1 MRKLWI
7 GCFVFTAV
15 AFLLQIPPIPG
26 VFLMFVAAPYWSVV
40 TINVGFALMVL
51 DGIFD
56 GLPKLALVFPAIWFA
71 GYAAAAGVSHFEAR
85 RLANEVLS
93 DNSAK
98 YLPFD
103 ASRDTLLV
111 EPDNLRRDTGFA
123 LEQIIENYAL
133 DAAYRRFSG
142 NENCPDV
149 QMVALRSSG
158 CAQGSGIH
166 GERYP

>member
-26 VFLMFVAAPYWSVV
+26 VFLMFVAAPHWSVV
-40 TINVGFALMVL
+40 AINVGFALMVL

-71 GYAAAAGVSHFEAR
+71 GLRSRGRGVSHFEAR

-103 ASRDTLLV
+103 ASRDTLPI
-111 EPDNLRRDTGFA
+111 EPDNLRQDTGFGT
-123 LEQIIENYAL
+123 
-133 DAAYRRFSG
+133 D
-142 NENCPDV
+142 
-149 QMVALRSSG
+149 
-158 CAQGSGIH
+158 H
-166 GERYP
+166 